1 LAAGGA
7 DRAIVSVSASIRA
20 VVAATTQEP
29 GAGLMVA
36 SVSALTSST
45 QASSYY
51 EADDYYAE
59 GGLSPS
65 EWQGAGAEALGLS
78 GEVDRDQFRELLDGR
93 IGDQQLGTY
102 RDGQLEHRPGW
113 DVTLSAPKSV
123 SIMAEV
129 AGDRRLIAAHG
140 QAVKTAM
147 AHVEQHM
154 AATRIRDG
162 GTVTRKA
169 TGNLVVASF
178 QHGTSRAQDPQLHTH
193 NVIMNATRGEDGTW
207 RSLEPRAIYQLQ
219 KQIGAIYRQ
228 ELALKVRELGYEIE
242 VGKDSLFEIR
252 GVSAE
257 VIGAF
262 STRSIEIEAALG
274 ERGTS
279 RDMASAAE
287 KQVAALDT
295 RQAKVATDQAA
306 LVADWRETASAAG
319 FGTDAR
325 LAMVRQAEA
334 NAASPAHRADM
345 AEQAMTADRAV
356 AYAADKLRERQSVFS
371 AAALQEE
378 AGRIGLG
385 KVGYAEIGAAI
396 DTATKQGELIDRTY
410 LDRRGAE
417 FAGFTTRQNVETE
430 AKMLRIE
437 AEGRGALSPV
447 ASPLAAAKA
456 VASAATQAERAGFGW
471 NADQRAA
478 TAQLLTSRNR
488 ITAVQGYAGTA
499 KTTTVLATFAREAE
513 ARGVSVVALA
523 PTASAA
529 MVLGE
534 ALGAHSD
541 TVARH
546 LLAPE
551 RPHQGQPAAWI
562 VDEASLLSA
571 RDTARLF
578 DLADKHDARVILV
591 GDVKQLGSVEA
602 GAAFAQLQSAGIE
615 TAKLGEIVRQ
625 TNAAA
630 KEAVLASIEGDAR
643 KALAALDRGGGQI
656 VENADRAERFAAI
669 AERYAGLGKAG
680 RARALVIEPSREGRD
695 ALTADIR
702 GALSRSGALI
712 GPAVAMEALANKGL
726 TRAEARDPMSYDK
739 GDIVRFTRDYA
750 DKGVTRGDAY
760 RVESIDAAKAFI
772 ALKSEDGRE
781 VDWRLRQWGAG
792 KAQAF
797 APQPLDLKTGD
808 SIRFTRNDRE
818 AGRVNGGRGEV
829 IAVDEQ
835 TRTATIQKPSGRTET
850 LNLDAARDRHIA
862 HAYVETAF
870 AAQGRTADHVII
882 HADSKA
888 TNLVDQ
894 KSFYVGISRAKESST
909 IFTDDRGKLASAIY
923 ERAGQVQTAIAQAA
937 MHTPA
942 ADKAAWAGLG

>member
-1 LAAGGA
+1 
-7 DRAIVSVSASIRA
+7 
-20 VVAATTQEP
+20 
-29 GAGLMVA
+29 MVA
-36 SVSALTSST
+36 SVSALTSSA

-51 EADDYYAE
+51 ETDDYYAE

-78 GEVDRDQFRELLDGR
+78 GEVDRDQFRELLDGKVA
-93 IGDQQLGTY
+93 GEQLGTY

-140 QAVKTAM
+140 EAVRTAM
-147 AHVEQHM
+147 VHVEKHM

-162 GTVTRKA
+162 GTLAREA
-169 TGNLVVASF
+169 TSNLVIASF

-193 NVIMNATRGEDGTW
+193 NVIMNATRDEDGAW

-242 VGKDSLFEIR
+242 AGKDSLFEIK

-257 VIGAF
+257 VMAAF
-262 STRSIEIEAALG
+262 STRSAEIEAALA

-279 RDMASAAE
+279 RDTASAIE
-287 KQVAALDT
+287 KQIATLDT
-295 RQAKVATDQAA
+295 REAKVVADHAS
-306 LVADWRETASAAG
+306 LVADWRETASEAG
-319 FGTDAR
+319 FGAAAR
-325 LAMVRQAEA
+325 LAMIAQAEA
-334 NAASPAHRADM
+334 KAADPVRRADIEM
-345 AEQAMTADRAV
+345 RGDGAAARAI
-356 AYAADKLRERQSVFS
+356 AHAADKLGERQSVFS

-385 KVGYAEIGAAI
+385 NIGYAQIGAAI
-396 DTATKQGELIDRTY
+396 EAATRQGELIDRTFQ
-410 LDRRGAE
+410 DRRGAE
-417 FAGFTTRQNVETE
+417 FTGFTTRQNVETE

-437 AEGRGALSPV
+437 AEGRAALAPI
-447 ASPLAAAKA
+447 ASPFAAAKA
-456 VASAATQAERAGFGW
+456 VASASVQAERAGHSW
-471 NADQRAA
+471 NADQRSA
-478 TAQLLTSRNR
+478 TERLLTSRNR
-488 ITAVQGYAGTA
+488 ITALQGYAGTA

-513 ARGVSVVALA
+513 ARGMALTALA

-534 ALGAHSD
+534 ALGTRGD

-546 LLAPE
+546 LLSPE
-551 RPHQGQPAAWI
+551 RPDSTRPAVWI
-562 VDEASLLSA
+562 MDEASLLSA

-578 DLADKHDARVILV
+578 DLADKHDARIILV

-602 GAAFAQLQSAGIE
+602 GAAFAQLQGAGME
-615 TAKLGEIVRQ
+615 TAKLAEIVRQ
-625 TNAAA
+625 TNEST
-630 KEAVLASIEGDAR
+630 KEAVLASIEGDAK

-656 VENADRAERFAAI
+656 IENADRAERFAAI
-669 AERYAGLGKAG
+669 AERYAALDKAS
-680 RARALVIEPSREGRD
+680 RARTIVVEPSREGRD

-702 GALSRSGALI
+702 DALTKSGVLT
-712 GPAVAMEALANKGL
+712 GPAVAVESLVNKGL
-726 TRAEARDPMSYDK
+726 TRAEARDPLSYDK
-739 GDIVRFTRDYA
+739 GDVVRFTRDYA
-750 DKGVTRGDAY
+750 DKGVTRGEAY
-760 RVESIDAAKAFI
+760 RVESIDPAKAAI
-772 ALKSEDGRE
+772 ALKSEAGRE

-792 KAQAF
+792 KVQAF
-797 APQPLDLKTGD
+797 TSQPIDLKTGD
-808 SIRFTRNDRE
+808 AIRFTRNDRE

-829 IAVDEQ
+829 IAVDHQ
-835 TRTATIQKPSGRTET
+835 TRTATIQTQDGRTET
-850 LNLDAARDRHIA
+850 LNLDSARDRHIA
-862 HAYVETAF
+862 HAYVDTAF
-870 AAQGRTADHVII
+870 AAQGRTADHVMI

-894 KSFYVGISRAKESST
+894 KSFYVGISRAKESAT
-909 IFTDDRGKLASAIY
+909 IFTNDRGKLVSAIN

-937 MHTPA
+937 MPPPA
-942 ADKAAWAGLG
+942 ADKAAGAGMG

>member
-1 LAAGGA
+1 
-7 DRAIVSVSASIRA
+7 
-20 VVAATTQEP
+20 
-29 GAGLMVA
+29 MVA
-36 SVSALTSST
+36 SVSALTSSA

-51 EADDYYAE
+51 EADDYYSE

-78 GEVDRDQFRELLDGR
+78 GEVDRDQFRALLDGR
-93 IGDQQLGTY
+93 VGEQQLGTF

-113 DVTLSAPKSV
+113 DVTLSAPKSI

-129 AGDRRLIAAHG
+129 AGDRRLITAHG
-140 QAVKTAM
+140 EAVRTAM
-147 AHVEQHM
+147 AHVEKHM

-162 GTVTRKA
+162 GTVTREA
-169 TGNLVVASF
+169 TGNLIVASF

-193 NVIMNATRGEDGTW
+193 NVIMNATRDEDGAW

-242 VGKDSLFEIR
+242 TGKDSLFEIK

-257 VIGAF
+257 VIATF
-262 STRSIEIEAALG
+262 STHSAEIEAALA

-279 RDMASAAE
+279 RDTASAVE
-287 KQVAALDT
+287 KQVATLDT
-295 RQAKVATDQAA
+295 RQAKVATDHAS
-306 LVADWRETASAAG
+306 LVADWRETASKAG
-319 FGTDAR
+319 FGPNAR
-325 LAMVRQAEA
+325 QAMIEQAEA
-334 NAASPAHRADM
+334 KAADPSRRADM
-345 AEQAMTADRAV
+345 DRQTTMADRAV
-356 AYAADKLRERQSVFS
+356 AHAADKLGERQSVFS

-385 KVGYAEIGAAI
+385 KIGYAQMGAAI
-396 DTATKQGELIDRTY
+396 EAATKRGELIDRTFM
-410 LDRRGAE
+410 DRRGAE

-430 AKMLRIE
+430 TKMLRIE
-437 AEGRGALSPV
+437 AEGRGVFAPI
-447 ASPLAAAKA
+447 ASELAAAKA
-456 VASAATQAERAGFGW
+456 VAAAAAQAERVGFGW

-478 TAQLLTSRNR
+478 TEQLLTSRNR
-488 ITAVQGYAGTA
+488 ITALQGYAGTA

-513 ARGVSVVALA
+513 ARGMAVTALA

-534 ALGAHSD
+534 VLGTRGD

-546 LLAPE
+546 LLSPE
-551 RPHQGQPAAWI
+551 RPQSGQPAAWI

-602 GAAFAQLQSAGIE
+602 GAAFAQLQGAGME

-625 TNAAA
+625 TNNAT

-643 KALAALDRGGGQI
+643 KALAALDKGGGQI
-656 VENADRAERFAAI
+656 VENADRAERFAVI
-669 AERYAGLGKAG
+669 AERYAALDKAG
-680 RARALVIEPSREGRD
+680 RARTLVIEPSREGRD

-702 GALSRSGALI
+702 AALSRSGALT
-712 GPAVAMEALANKGL
+712 GPAVTMQILANKGL
-726 TRAEARDPMSYDK
+726 TRAEARDPLSYDK
-739 GDIVRFTRDYA
+739 GDVVRFTRDYA
-750 DKGVTRGDAY
+750 DKGVARGESY
-760 RVESIDAAKAFI
+760 RVESIDLAKAAI
-772 ALKSEDGRE
+772 TLKSEDGRE

-792 KAQAF
+792 KVQTF
-797 APQPLDLKTGD
+797 TPQPLDLKTGD

-818 AGRVNGGRGEV
+818 VGRINGGRGEV

-835 TRTATIQKPSGRTET
+835 TRTATIQTAHGRTET
-850 LNLDAARDRHIA
+850 LNLDSARDRHIA

-870 AAQGRTADHVII
+870 AAQGRTADHVMI
-882 HADSKA
+882 HADSRA

-894 KSFYVGISRAKESST
+894 KSFYVGISRAKESAT
-909 IFTDDRGKLASAIY
+909 IFTNDRSKLVCAIN
-923 ERAGQVQTAIAQAA
+923 ERAGQVQTAIAQALA
-937 MHTPA
+937 PTQATRKSMGA
-942 ADKAAWAGLG
+942 EMV

>member
-1 LAAGGA
+1 
-7 DRAIVSVSASIRA
+7 
-20 VVAATTQEP
+20 
-29 GAGLMVA
+29 MVA
-36 SVSALTSST
+36 SVSALTSSA

-65 EWQGAGAEALGLS
+65 EWQGQGAEALGLS
-78 GEVDRDQFRELLDGR
+78 SEVDRDQFRELLDGR
-93 IGDQQLGTY
+93 IGEQQLGTF

-147 AHVEQHM
+147 AHVERHM
-154 AATRIRDG
+154 AATRVRDG
-162 GTVTRKA
+162 GTVAREA

-193 NVIMNATRGEDGTW
+193 NVIMNATKGEDGTW

-242 VGKDSLFEIR
+242 AGKDSLFEIK
-252 GVSAE
+252 GVSSE
-257 VIGAF
+257 IIGAF
-262 STRSIEIEAALG
+262 STRSAEIEAALD

-279 RDMASAAE
+279 RDSASAAE
-287 KQVAALDT
+287 KQIAALDT
-295 RQAKVATDQAA
+295 RQAKAQTDHAA
-306 LVADWRETASAAG
+306 LVADWRETATGAG
-319 FGTDAR
+319 FGPEAR
-325 LAMVRQAEA
+325 LAMVREAEA
-334 NAASPAHRADM
+334 RAGSAGHRADM
-345 AEQAMTADRAV
+345 AAGSTMADHAV
-356 AYAADKLRERQSVFS
+356 AHAADKLSERQSVFT
-371 AAALQEE
+371 AAALQDE

-396 DTATKQGELIDRTY
+396 DAATKQGELIDRTC

-417 FAGFTTRQNVETE
+417 FAGFTTRQNVEIET
-430 AKMLRIE
+430 KMLRIE
-437 AEGRGALSPV
+437 AEGRGALAPI

-471 NADQRAA
+471 NADQRTA
-478 TAQLLTSRNR
+478 TEQLLTSHNR
-488 ITAVQGYAGTA
+488 ITALQGYAGTA

-513 ARGVSVVALA
+513 ARGVPVVALA
-523 PTASAA
+523 STASAA

-534 ALGAHSD
+534 ALGARGD
-541 TVARH
+541 TIARH
-546 LLAPE
+546 LLSPE
-551 RPHQGQPAAWI
+551 HPHSGQPAAWI

-578 DLADKHDARVILV
+578 DLADKQDARIILV

-602 GAAFAQLQSAGIE
+602 GAAFAQLQGAGME
-615 TAKLGEIVRQ
+615 TAQLGEIVRQ
-625 TNAAA
+625 TNAAT
-630 KEAVLASIEGDAR
+630 KDAVLASIEGDAK

-656 VENADRAERFAAI
+656 IESADRVERFAAI
-669 AERYAGLGKAG
+669 AERYAGLDKAS
-680 RARALVIEPSREGRD
+680 RARTLVIEPSREGRD
-695 ALTADIR
+695 ALTANIR
-702 GALSRSGALI
+702 NALSRSGALT
-712 GPAVAMEALANKGL
+712 GPAVTMQSLANKGL

-739 GDIVRFTRDYA
+739 GDVVRFTRDYA
-750 DKGVTRGDAY
+750 DKGVARGEAY
-760 RVESIDAAKAFI
+760 RVDSIDPAKSAI
-772 ALKSEDGRE
+772 ALRSDDGRE
-781 VDWRLRQWGAG
+781 VDWRLRQWGAS
-792 KAQAF
+792 KVQAF
-797 APQPLDLKTGD
+797 APQAMDLKSGD
-808 SIRFTRNDRE
+808 VIRFTRNDRE

-835 TRTATIQKPSGRTET
+835 TRTATIQTARGTTET

-862 HAYVETAF
+862 HAYVDTAF

-894 KSFYVGISRAKESST
+894 KSFYVGISRAKESAT
-909 IFTDDRGKLASAIY
+909 IFTNDRGKMVSAIS
-923 ERAGQVQTAIAQAA
+923 ERAGQMQTAIAQAA
-937 MHTPA
+937 MPTPA
-942 ADKAAWAGLG
+942 ADRAAGAGLG